1 MLRSDAPEL
10 YDGLTSGGGLVMVLL
25 SGAAGVATLTLV
37 YREHFGLARVT
48 AAGAVAAIV
57 VGWVL
62 AQKPYLLPPK
72 LTLEQAAA
80 DDAVLSAVVIAV
92 SVGMVIL
99 VPSLWWLYRLVLQ
112 GRLDQEL
119 PAHRP
124 AVPYMKVALM
134 FGSLAVGL
142 VLMIGFEAMLT
153 RIVGVLALFTFIITG
168 VFLIA
173 DPAFLEREED

>member
-1 MLRSDAPEL
+1 MFLAADAVRRDDERLARACRTRALGAGVVTGAVALGGLLVLRSDAPEL

-25 SGAAGVATLTLV
+25 SSAAGLATLTLV
-37 YREHFGLARVT
+37 YREQFGLARVT

-80 DDAVLSAVVIAV
+80 DDAVLSAIVIAV

-112 GRLDQEL
+112 GRLDQEYE
-119 PAHRP
+119 PIDQRFQP
-124 AVPYMKVALM
+124 
-134 FGSLAVGL
+134 
-142 VLMIGFEAMLT
+142 
-153 RIVGVLALFTFIITG
+153 
-168 VFLIA
+168 
-173 DPAFLEREED
+173 